1 MSEENSDETTQ
12 NRDQTTHD
20 FVTGLKEREELKS
33 KLHERERECNTLKG
47 VVYDM
52 TKKIEELE
60 KQLAEKN
67 KETKKRRPSSARK
80 PKRPA
85 QKKREK
91 GAKDP
96 GLLAPGVDNKGDHH
110 DNPFDDPE
118 KLYQEIATR
127 YPDVPLSTVLIAEKK
142 FVEADLDRNGTI
154 DSNELE
160 RMLDL
165 VSQQGGTGFLYT
177 KKEVE
182 NIFRKIDL
190 DKTNSIDFFEC
201 IEVLEMV
208 RQNRVKDLPL
218 AASIQQNKS
227 AVCTIQ

>member
-1 MSEENSDETTQ
+1 MSVENDDRKTLE
-12 NRDQTTHD
+12 RDQVTQD
-20 FVTGLKEREELKS
+20 FLTGLKEREELKA
-33 KLHERERECNTLKG
+33 KLHEKERECNTLKG
-47 VVYDM
+47 TVYDM
-52 TKKIEELE
+52 TKKLEDVE
-60 KQLAEKN
+60 KQLAEKD

-91 GAKDP
+91 GGKDA
-96 GLLAPGVDNKGDHH
+96 GLLVPDVNNKDNS
-110 DNPFDDPE
+110 DNPFEDPE
-118 KLYQEIATR
+118 KLYQEIAKR
-127 YPDVPLSTVLIAEKK
+127 YPDIPLSTVLIAEKK

-154 DSNELE
+154 DSDELE
-160 RMLDL
+160 KMLDL

-177 KKEVE
+177 RKEVE

-201 IEVLEMV
+201 IEVMEMI
-208 RQNRVKDLPL
+208 RQNKVKDLPI